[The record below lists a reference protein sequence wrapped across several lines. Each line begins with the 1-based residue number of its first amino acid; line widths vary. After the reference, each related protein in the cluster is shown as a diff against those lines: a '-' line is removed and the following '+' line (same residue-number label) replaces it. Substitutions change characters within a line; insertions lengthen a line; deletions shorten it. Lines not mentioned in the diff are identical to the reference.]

1 MGSEL
6 KIYYQDKLGGWQFGL
21 GGFYQVASAVEAAK
35 DLSEHMKTKTRIVDA
50 LTGRVQS
57 LVEVVLA

>member
-1 MGSEL
+1 MAGEL
-6 KIYYQDKLGGWQFGL
+6 RIYYQDRLGGWQFGL
-21 GGFYQVASAVEAAK
+21 GGFHHVESAVEAAK
-35 DLSEHMKTKTRIVDA
+35 DLSEQMKTKTRIVDA